1 MASPSTY
8 GTAFRSSSSP
18 SPIFLLTLTLTLT
31 LLVSFLGPV
40 FSAKNVT
47 TLPGYSGTL
56 PFTLETGYTS
66 VGEIEFFYYFVHSQ
80 GKPDTDPVLLFING
94 GPGCTGLNGLMYQIG
109 PLSFN
114 VSDYTGGMPSLM
126 DKGNAW
132 TETSS
137 IIFLDAPVGT
147 GFTYATSTSAYTST
161 DTLTAQQVHAF
172 IREWMTDH
180 PSFQKNPFFL
190 GTDSYAGILT
200 PMLAQDILQGNE
212 ALLDPLVNL
221 KGMTLS
227 SPHTYTD
234 LETNSKIPFAHR
246 LTLISDALYEEVK
259 TNCGGNYVSNTS
271 ATCTESLDEVDQCIE
286 YISRQNVLEPYCA
299 FLSPESHEAFR
310 QAGEGREKHR
320 RALQSFT
327 KDYML
332 SLYRP
337 RDFWCKNFDYL
348 LMDFWLSYPSVR
360 EALGVRNGMAGTVF
374 RCNIS
379 LSYSVDVSDVV
390 EYHKNLTERGMQ
402 VLVFSGDHDMVIP
415 HNSIEAWIKSLGL
428 TVDFDWR
435 PWFVDGQ
442 VAGYT
447 VKYINSGYRLT
458 YATIK
463 GSGHSPPEYKRKECY
478 QMFDRWIHYYPL

>member
-1 MASPSTY
+1 MLPSPSTD
-8 GTAFRSSSSP
+8 GTCRRSCSSP
-18 SPIFLLTLTLTLT
+18 SPSSLRRCFLL
-31 LLVSFLGPV
+31 LLLLSFLGPV

-56 PFTLETGYTS
+56 PFTLETGYTE
-66 VGEIEFFYYFVHSQ
+66 VGEIEFFYYFIHSQ
-80 GKPDTDPVLLFING
+80 GNPGSDPVLLFMNG
-94 GPGCTGLNGLMYQIG
+94 GPGCTGLNGLIYQIG
-109 PLSFN
+109 PLNFN
-114 VSDYTGGMPSLM
+114 ITDYTGGLPSLI
-126 DKGNAW
+126 DEENAW
-132 TETSS
+132 TKTSS

-147 GFTYATSTSAYTST
+147 GFTYATSTAAYSST

-172 IREWMTDH
+172 IRKWMADH
-180 PSFQKNPFFL
+180 PAFQTNPFFI
-190 GTDSYAGILT
+190 GTDSYAGIIA
-200 PMLAQDILQGNE
+200 PMLAQNILQGNE
-212 ALLDPLVNL
+212 ALLNPLINL
-221 KGMTLS
+221 KGLS
-227 SPHTYTD
+227 LSCPHTYTD

-246 LTLISDALYEEVK
+246 LTLISDALYKSVK
-259 TNCGGNYVSNTS
+259 ASCGGNYVSNTS
-271 ATCTESLDEVDQCIE
+271 ASCTEDLAEVDQCIE
-286 YISRQNVLEPYCA
+286 LISRQNVLEPYCA

-310 QAGEGREKHR
+310 QAGEKHR

-332 SLYRP
+332 SLSRP
-337 RDFWCKNFDYL
+337 RNLWCKNFDYL
-348 LMDFWLSYPSVR
+348 LMDIWLSYPSVL
-360 EALGVRNGMAGTVF
+360 EALGVRNGTTGTVF

-379 LSYSVDVSDVV
+379 LSYTVDINDVV
-390 EYHKNLTERGMQ
+390 EYHKNLTDKGMQ

-415 HNSIEAWIKSLGL
+415 HNGIETWIKSLAL

-478 QMFDRWIHYYPL
+478 QMYNRWIHYYPL